1 MEVLKNKSI
10 KESKPAKSFRD
21 LVVWQKAHELVL
33 AVYKLTER
41 FPKTEIYGLIA
52 QIRRSAVSVPAN
64 IAEGFK
70 KRGQADKARYL
81 NIAQASMEETRYYL
95 ILAQDLGYAE
105 TENEMKQSDEVCRL
119 LDAFYY
125 SVTNANT

>member
-1 MEVLKNKSI
+1 MEVSKNKSV
-10 KESKPAKSFRD
+10 KESKPARSFRD

-41 FPKTEIYGLIA
+41 FPKTEIYGLVS

-105 TENEMKQSDEVCRL
+105 TRNEMKQSDEVCRL

-125 SVTNANT
+125 SITNANT